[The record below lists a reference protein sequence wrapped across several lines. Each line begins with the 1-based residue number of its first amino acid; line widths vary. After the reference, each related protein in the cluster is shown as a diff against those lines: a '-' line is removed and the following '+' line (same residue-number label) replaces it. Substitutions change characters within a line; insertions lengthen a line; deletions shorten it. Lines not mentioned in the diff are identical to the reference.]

1 VKSGGNGGSL
11 SGSGYFRGVVKSGG
25 RGASSTELFETLEE
39 AEVSPGPYTALLVGS
54 GGRGASGTDVTGV
67 ISGSGVLDRFGGGL
81 AIAVFSEGVE
91 EELGSLFSIGAFPKI
106 EKGDLAGGAEPN
118 GCEVCA

>member
-1 VKSGGNGGSL
+1 
-11 SGSGYFRGVVKSGG
+11 VKSGG

-67 ISGSGVLDRFGGGL
+67 ISGSGDLARVGGGL
-81 AIAVFSEGVE
+81 AIAVFSEGVDE
-91 EELGSLFSIGAFPKI
+91 GLGNLFSVAVLPKI
-106 EKGDLAGGAEPN
+106 EKGDLAVGAEPN
-118 GCEVCA
+118 GCEVCV